1 MRILGIKT
9 AWNNFQMLLII
20 ATIFTVGLFFG
31 SVYHVVLENYY
42 FLLIVTGSLSTITF
56 LFVWIKKMFEEPH
69 MEQLP

>member
-20 ATIFTVGLFFG
+20 STVFTLGLFFG
-31 SVYHVVLENYY
+31 SVYHIVLENYY
-42 FLLIVTGSLSTITF
+42 FPLMVIGSLAGITF
-56 LFVWIKKMFEEPH
+56 LFIWIKKMFEEPH